1 MDTLAFAAARREIMD
16 RSDDELTELVI
27 EALDNYAQGRHDWFD
42 DLVMAATVLFSE
54 IFESETGR
62 DPDPNDIAAYESA
75 AVEALEKTTPPTDPP
90 SDAQIERVTRWLTVF
105 TVNNAMLGAFG
116 TEGQVELQWV
126 TMHDGAVRDIHVAA
140 DGQRRIAG
148 APFDIDGQPLH
159 FPGEPVGPPH
169 GWINCRCI
177 LMRVPE
183 EEMTATITDPTT
195 LALAAASAPPQE
207 EVVEVEEIDDDV
219 PGWDE
224 GEIETEMFWHGVI
237 APTGVTSGDSRRFA
251 VDALRTRDLPVPLRW
266 QKIDMPGHDGSVV
279 VANITR
285 VWEDGGLI
293 KAEGRFA
300 VNAEADEVIA
310 LIADEMLRGV
320 SVDLDDATVELQN
333 EDGSQFDL
341 DNPSQERPVET
352 IVEGRVA
359 SAALVSIPAFQEA
372 FVALGPWGDD
382 DTLVAAGCAP
392 CAAREIDGYYQSWS
406 EFAVS
411 EGAWDGAA
419 SRFTDEEWFRSTLVH
434 RNGDSTLKADNALP
448 ILEPNGDVSRAGVHE
463 AAARIDQVEAPP
475 EALARARKGLIAA
488 YAKIDE
494 EPPESL
500 VAAAFPPVEVTE
512 ASPERAARL
521 DADIEAFAPG
531 TKDGPGWVTN
541 PKETQRLRTYW
552 TKGKGAAKI
561 RWGAPGD
568 FNRCRKQLAKY
579 VPNPH
584 FLAGTCSNLHKVAL
598 GVWPGQES
606 GKHAVQGAI
615 VAAAFTVADIAPTHV
630 PPADWFVDPALAGP
644 TPVTVTQDGRIFGH
658 LAAFGVCHSGLGLSV
673 GQGEACTTAPRSPSG
688 YAYFR
693 TGALVTD
700 GGEVAVGHIS
710 IGTGHAKGSL
720 SAMPAAAHYD
730 NTGSVAADVAAGE
743 DEYGI
748 WIAGSVRPGTDI
760 VALRSATLSGDWRT
774 IGARQAYEL
783 VGALAVNV
791 PGFPIPRL
799 AISAGGG
806 RPASLVAAGIVAPAT
821 VEEIEVGEVTVDSRA
836 VAREIFAEMRQITA
850 RAKTRQELVATTRAM
865 RVARI
870 RERCANL

>member
-27 EALDNYAQGRHDWFD
+27 EALDLYAQGQHDWFD

-62 DPDPNDIAAYESA
+62 EPDSNDIATYESA

-90 SDAQIERVTRWLTVF
+90 SDAQIERVTKWLTVF
-105 TVNNAMLGAFG
+105 TVNNAMLAAFG

-126 TMHDGAVRDIHVAA
+126 TMHDDDVRDIHVAA
-140 DGQRRIAG
+140 NGQRRIAG
-148 APFDIDGQPLH
+148 QPFNIGGQPLH

-169 GWINCRCI
+169 GWINCRCV

-183 EEMTATITDPTT
+183 VEMSAATTDPET
-195 LALAAASAPPQE
+195 LALAAASAPPEE

-224 GEIETEMFWHGVI
+224 DEIDTDMVWHGVI

-251 VDALRTRDLPVPLRW
+251 VAALRTRDLPVPLRW
-266 QKIDMPGHDGSVV
+266 QKVDMPGHDGSVV

-285 VWEDGGLI
+285 VWEEDGLI

-310 LIADEMLRGV
+310 LIADQMLRGV

-333 EDGSQFDL
+333 EDGTQFDL
-341 DNPSQERPVET
+341 DTPSDVRPVET
-352 IVEGRVA
+352 IVDGRVA

-372 FVALGPWGDD
+372 FVALGPWEDEEEEG
-382 DTLVAAGCAP
+382 TLAAAGCAP
-392 CAAREIDGYYQSWS
+392 CAAREIDDYYQSWS
-406 EFAVS
+406 EYAVS
-411 EGAWDGAA
+411 EGAWDGSAA
-419 SRFTDEEWFRSTLVH
+419 RFTDEEWFRSTLVH
-434 RNGDSTLKADNALP
+434 RAGDSTLKSDNALP
-448 ILEPNGDVSRAGVHE
+448 ILEPNGDLNRAAVH
-463 AAARIDQVEAPP
+463 AAAGRIDQTDGPP
-475 EALARARKGLIAA
+475 EAIASARKALIAA
-488 YAKIDE
+488 YAKLDE
-494 EPPESL
+494 DPPESL
-500 VAAAFPPVEVTE
+500 VAAAFPPVEITE
-512 ASPERAARL
+512 ASAERAATL
-521 DADIEAFAPG
+521 DAQIEAFAPG

-541 PKETQRLRTYW
+541 PKDTQRLRTYW

-561 RWGAPGD
+561 RWGVPGD

-584 FLAGTCSNLHKVAL
+584 YLAGTCSNLHKVAL
-598 GVWPGQES
+598 GVWPGQET
-606 GKHAVQGAI
+606 GKHSIEGAL

-630 PPADWFVDPALAGP
+630 PPADWFFADLDGP
-644 TPVTVTQDGRIFGH
+644 TPITITEDGRIYGH
-658 LAAFGVCHSGLGLSV
+658 LAVFNTCHSGLGLSV
-673 GQGEACTTAPRSPSG
+673 GDGDVCTTAPRSPSG

-693 TGALVTD
+693 TGSILTD
-700 GGEVAVGHIS
+700 DGEIAVGHIT
-710 IGTGHAKGSL
+710 IGTGHAPGRMG
-720 SAMPAAAHYD
+720 AMPAAAHYD

-743 DEYGI
+743 DAYGI
-748 WIAGSVRPGTDI
+748 WVAGAVRPGTDI

-774 IGARQAYEL
+774 IAAGLDL

-799 AISAGGG
+799 QVSAAGG
-806 RPASLVAAGIVAPAT
+806 RPTSLVAAGIVAPAT
-821 VEEIEVGEVTVDSRA
+821 VAEIELGALTVDSRA
-836 VAREIFAEMRQITA
+836 VAKEIFSELRQITA
-850 RAKTRQELVATTRAM
+850 RAKAREDLVARARAM
-865 RVARI
+865 RVARA